1 MKCFGCSKHIISAK
15 NCPLCDNLFCSDSCI
30 DAHRITYHRINK
42 PFMNNNNL
50 NYNEQI
56 IIPKTKEI
64 YSKYITKGEIFNTIQ
79 YNQIYNLN
87 NFVQILNKNNKPY
100 IIGSGSYG
108 QVYLCQNIIN
118 KKYYAIKHMN
128 KLRLKKSLK
137 TLSGIY
143 TEIDLQSRISHQ
155 NIVQLLYVNESKSN
169 FDLVMEY
176 ASHGSLFDFIRKK
189 KNLSEELSFS
199 IFIQVVNAIYFLH
212 KNDLIHRDIKPENLL
227 LFENNIVKL
236 CDFGWCV
243 CLNGGQRGTFCG
255 TTEYMAPEM
264 VNQKE
269 YSKEIDIWS
278 LGVLLYEMI
287 HGHSPFIPKK
297 AYFNEREVLENIK
310 IHNLKFDK
318 RISKECKELI
328 CHLLDQNRSKR
339 YKIEDIFNSDFVK
352 KYEGKIDKDK
362 EENFIKDIKKKNYNG
377 ENLVEEKDKI
387 LHSKCVSHINYF
399 SSNINLNEEHDIEN
413 EIKNNNQNQIND
425 YINNNKTADNF
436 YPKHYNKIN
445 ISKQIEINNGNNS
458 PMNNSP
464 DRRILPEYK
473 ASAKIKNNGRKNGF
487 RIFDKAIEYLNIREE
502 KKKKIINIDTKNI
515 NNKLKK
521 DSNDNIN
528 NEKDSFKIGHSNYSN
543 SEGNNMPAMIKKHP
557 VNSGNS
563 MINTNYIKKTNAK
576 ISKIDNIIK
585 KDESNGKIKNKSLI
599 SYKSNGEYLIS
610 RKNNSPIILKS
621 IHNSNKSNKSNSKQK
636 IKKIIKNDSSNI
648 FRINKD
654 NINNNK
660 NNDINNTQVIE
671 IKNGNLYL
679 NENSKMRNYS
689 DINFNS
695 FKNTPDPEFF
705 ISNNDGKN
713 NYILSSSKN
722 KTNKNFNEHRVYQ
735 NINCVI
741 INNSNNIISPNI
753 NQNDNNKTII
763 QNKDNNI
770 SFYSQQKMSKTPI
783 KNKVHQKQVIKM
795 DKKTIDYENDIKLEK
810 QKKIRIKSK
819 SVIKNNSG
827 IKNNVLNT
835 NIKKYDSQEPINNN
849 ILTIQKNND
858 KIKIKENRKIEFPS
872 IMDLNIVDDT
882 VNPSPD
888 YKENSIELDK
898 PPLEVVTN
906 SLNKTSKLN
915 YIKKDKEI
923 INKMKINNNSFSG
936 GKIIRN
942 IIKENN
948 NKSPFKIKNYINKK
962 IMNENK
968 KEKNNDVTVSEFSK
982 IIDEKEYDVDIT
994 EEDEQLNT
1002 PKKTIDKVKIFPC
1015 RLINEMTKKFK

>member
-1 MKCFGCSKHIISAK
+1 
-15 NCPLCDNLFCSDSCI
+15 
-30 DAHRITYHRINK
+30 
-42 PFMNNNNL
+42 
-50 NYNEQI
+50 
-56 IIPKTKEI
+56 
-64 YSKYITKGEIFNTIQ
+64 
-79 YNQIYNLN
+79 
-87 NFVQILNKNNKPY
+87 
-100 IIGSGSYG
+100 
-108 QVYLCQNIIN
+108 
-118 KKYYAIKHMN
+118 
-128 KLRLKKSLK
+128 
-137 TLSGIY
+137 
-143 TEIDLQSRISHQ
+143 
-155 NIVQLLYVNESKSN
+155 
-169 FDLVMEY
+169 
-176 ASHGSLFDFIRKK
+176 
-189 KNLSEELSFS
+189 
-199 IFIQVVNAIYFLH
+199 
-212 KNDLIHRDIKPENLL
+212 
-227 LFENNIVKL
+227 
-236 CDFGWCV
+236 
-243 CLNGGQRGTFCG
+243 
-255 TTEYMAPEM
+255 
-264 VNQKE
+264 
-269 YSKEIDIWS
+269 
-278 LGVLLYEMI
+278 
-287 HGHSPFIPKK
+287 
-297 AYFNEREVLENIK
+297 
-310 IHNLKFDK
+310 
-318 RISKECKELI
+318 
-328 CHLLDQNRSKR
+328 
-339 YKIEDIFNSDFVK
+339 
-352 KYEGKIDKDK
+352 
-362 EENFIKDIKKKNYNG
+362 
-377 ENLVEEKDKI
+377 
-387 LHSKCVSHINYF
+387 
-399 SSNINLNEEHDIEN
+399 
-413 EIKNNNQNQIND
+413 
-425 YINNNKTADNF
+425 
-436 YPKHYNKIN
+436 
-445 ISKQIEINNGNNS
+445 
-458 PMNNSP
+458 
-464 DRRILPEYK
+464 
-473 ASAKIKNNGRKNGF
+473 
-487 RIFDKAIEYLNIREE
+487 
-502 KKKKIINIDTKNI
+502 
-515 NNKLKK
+515 
-521 DSNDNIN
+521 
-528 NEKDSFKIGHSNYSN
+528 
-543 SEGNNMPAMIKKHP
+543 MPAMIKKHP

-654 NINNNK
+654 NNNNNK

-671 IKNGNLYL
+671 IKNGNLFL

-770 SFYSQQKMSKTPI
+770 SFYPQQKMSKTPI

-827 IKNNVLNT
+827 IKNNVLNS
-835 NIKKYDSQEPINNN
+835 NIKKYNNQEPIHNN